1 MKKTLIALSIFAF
14 VGSIAIASS
23 SVFTADGAKVEQAEG
38 GKKKKSKSC
47 KDDCTKD
54 CCAKGEKTE
63 AATKAS
69 CTSSSAGKS
78 FCSKGMVKET
88 KSTEENN

>member
-14 VGSIAIASS
+14 VGSIAIANSN
-23 SVFTADGAKVEQAEG
+23 VFTDNGTKVEQAEG
-38 GKKKKSKSC
+38 GKKKKKKSC
-47 KDDCTKD
+47 KDDCAKE
-54 CCAKGEKTE
+54 CCAKGEKSE

-78 FCSKGMVKET
+78 CCSKGKVQKTE
-88 KSTEENN
+88 STEENN